1 MRPFTALAFLVLLIA
16 PGCAAQPTE
25 HAPTNDFWA
34 FTGPWDP
41 RSDASVR
48 EHGGRLDAIVTGWIG
63 LDSASGQPLLPS
75 PYTDDVRPRSGASTY
90 MAIVTSWHR
99 DRFHPAS
106 IRQLARDG
114 RALARTAGAIGRH
127 AGAMKYTGLV
137 FDFELLERRD
147 LDAQLRVMRAIVDS
161 ARAYGVTQ
169 FAAAIPAT
177 DSVAYPARP
186 LLGVVDAVIPM
197 LYDQHW
203 LTSEPGPIAGRDW
216 VRGALA
222 RRIAEA
228 GADRIVAG
236 FPAYGY
242 RWWKEKPTEILTWA
256 DAQAIATRERT
267 ALRRDEKSGTL
278 NARHAD
284 GWEMWVTDAVLLQ
297 DLVRDARAAGVRRFA
312 LWRLGQE
319 DPAIWGT
326 VVR

>member
-1 MRPFTALAFLVLLIA
+1 MRLFTALALLLLGG
-16 PGCAAQPTE
+16 PGCAAQPAAK
-25 HAPTNDFWA
+25 APASHFWA

-48 EHGGRLDAIVTGWIG
+48 EHGGLLDAIVTGWIG
-63 LDSASGQPLLPS
+63 LDSATGRPLLPS
-75 PYTDDVRPRSGASTY
+75 PYNDDVRPRSGSSAY
-90 MAIVTSWHR
+90 MAIVTSWHG

-106 IRQLARDG
+106 IRHLARDRG
-114 RALARTAGAIGRH
+114 ALARTAGAIARH
-127 AGAMKYTGLV
+127 AGAMKYAGLV
-137 FDFELLERRD
+137 FDFELLEQRD
-147 LDAQLRVMRAIVDS
+147 LDAQLRVMGAIADS
-161 ARAYGVTQ
+161 ARAHGVTQ
-169 FAAAIPAT
+169 FAAAVPAT

-186 LLGVVDAVIPM
+186 LLRVVDAVIPM

-203 LTSEPGPIAGRDW
+203 LTSQPGPIAGRDW

-222 RRIAEA
+222 QRIAEA
-228 GADRIVAG
+228 GAERIVAG

-242 RWWKEKPTEILTWA
+242 RWWKGRPTEILTWA

-267 ALRRDEKSGTL
+267 PLQRDATSGML
-278 NARHAD
+278 NARHPD

-297 DLVRDARAAGVRRFA
+297 ELVRDAQAAGVRRFA

-326 VVR
+326 VIPD